1 MRNFNEWFSDFK
13 ENIADYKYYTDF
25 DKVYRN
31 VQEVKVELNILNSLI
46 GSKNIES
53 DFQKLFKDYPQII
66 KVLPILIAKRETEI
80 YCQDENGGVTYTF
93 DYGRYWPN
101 SHKFKSGEQYAYF
114 MRETGLFDLLENHI
128 INNLVDYVTGV
139 EVGLDSNGRKSRSGD
154 LMENLVESF
163 IIKAGFIKNKNYFKE
178 MRLSDIEKRWDIDL
192 SKISNSGK
200 TEKRFD
206 FVIKTDSMV
215 YGIETNFYSSQG
227 SKPNETAR
235 SYKMIALESKDI
247 AGFKFVWFTDG
258 KGWKPSR
265 HNLEET
271 FDIMEHIYNIKDLE
285 EGIISEV
292 FK

>member
-1 MRNFNEWFSDFK
+1 MRNFNEWLSDFK

-31 VQEVKVELNILNSLI
+31 VEDVKVELNILNSLI

-93 DYGRYWPN
+93 DYGKYWPN
-101 SHKFKSGEQYAYF
+101 SHKFISGEQYAYF

-163 IIKAGFIKNKNYFKE
+163 IVKAGFIKNIDYFKE

-235 SYKMIALESKDI
+235 SYKMIALESNDI
-247 AGFKFVWFTDG
+247 DGFKFVWFTDG

-271 FDIMEHIYNIKDLE
+271 FDVMEHIYNIKDLE
-285 EGIISEV
+285 DGIISEV